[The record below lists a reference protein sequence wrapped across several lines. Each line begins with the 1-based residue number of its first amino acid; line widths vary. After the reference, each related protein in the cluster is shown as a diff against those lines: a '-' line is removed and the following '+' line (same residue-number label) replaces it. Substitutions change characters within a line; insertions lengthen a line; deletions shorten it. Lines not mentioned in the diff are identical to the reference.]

1 MKAVTFGRGRSNDVV
16 IDDQYVSRTAHCQIC
31 QHDDGS
37 YSLID
42 GSTNGTYV
50 NGNRAP
56 RGKEIPLDENDI
68 VRIGIITLPWLK
80 YFETELPPSPP
91 LPGDSGDGG
100 RSGQKMSNTSGIDA
114 IMAELDKMQLEIQA
128 AKKRAVVA
136 IVLSI
141 ISIVITALCMSM
153 LF

>member
-56 RGKEIPLDENDI
+56 RGKEIPLDENEI

-80 YFETELPPSPP
+80 YFETELQTPSLLP
-91 LPGDSGDGG
+91 LYSSLSFP
-100 RSGQKMSNTSGIDA
+100 DA
-114 IMAELDKMQLEIQA
+114 HGPSRISRTNGYFSVFRPIPAPQSH
-128 AKKRAVVA
+128 
-136 IVLSI
+136 IVEKQ
-141 ISIVITALCMSM
+141 TNPAG
-153 LF
+153 